1 LKNPDAD
8 SNPDPTYSEAIVNKR
23 HFYYLTIFVIRSFT
37 KPNKIWVTI
46 GLKKCVLVR
55 KTLYHQSDNIIVMK
69 DRNVPELE
77 QIITNPESPRLKD
90 PKH

>member
-1 LKNPDAD
+1 M
-8 SNPDPTYSEAIVNKR
+8 
-23 HFYYLTIFVIRSFT
+23 
-37 KPNKIWVTI
+37 